1 MRKIESLRECLS
13 DQAASKKHDQY
24 CSAFFLFMDVSN
36 AAGHRLSTEAIE
48 EIIAAHPN
56 VAECAVIGASDKLKG
71 DVPLALVVLKT
82 GTTRAHQEIA
92 ADLIAAV

>member
-1 MRKIESLRECLS
+1 
-13 DQAASKKHDQY
+13 
-24 CSAFFLFMDVSN
+24 MDVSN

-71 DVPLALVVLKT
+71 DDVPLALVVLKT

>member
-1 MRKIESLRECLS
+1 VPEDRFSFHILI
-13 DQAASKKHDQY
+13 
-24 CSAFFLFMDVSN
+24 SAQIH

-71 DVPLALVVLKT
+71 EGPARSGPSQDRNHSPASGDRRRFDCRSL
-82 GTTRAHQEIA
+82 
-92 ADLIAAV
+92 